1 MFINNFSPVAIDLYY
16 FSIKWYSLS
25 YIFGILF
32 GWIYIHKRILI
43 TELDKKLFSDYIS
56 YLIFGIIIG
65 GRLGYVLIY
74 NLNYYIKNP
83 YEIFFI
89 WEGGMSFH
97 GGLIGVIICSIIFA
111 KKNDKKSFFYLD
123 LVSLS
128 APIGIFFGRIA
139 NFINM
144 ELYGRSTDLP
154 WSVIFVK
161 IDQIPRHPSQLY
173 EAIFEGLILFIILNF
188 ILIKNLKNSGVI
200 SSYFLIIYSLF
211 RFLIEFTR
219 QPDLHIGLIAFGLSA
234 GQILCFI
241 TFLFGIFLLFLK
253 NEEK

>member
-1 MFINNFSPVAIDLYY
+1 MFINNFSPVEIDLYY

>member
-89 WEGGMSFH
+89 CEGGMSFH